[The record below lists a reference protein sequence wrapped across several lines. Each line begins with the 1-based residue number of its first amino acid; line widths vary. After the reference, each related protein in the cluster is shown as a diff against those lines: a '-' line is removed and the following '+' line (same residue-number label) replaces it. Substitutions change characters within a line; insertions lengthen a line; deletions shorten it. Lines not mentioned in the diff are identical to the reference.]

1 MVYTVPGGGGNP
13 ANGVGVVNA
22 TASPITVSALDL
34 YIAPETIVVAPDG
47 HVVEDWVGAWQGNVL
62 AEIENYFGVQLPGP
76 AH

>member
-1 MVYTVPGGGGNP
+1 
-13 ANGVGVVNA
+13 
-22 TASPITVSALDL
+22 LDL